1 MMPIR
6 NWLRLYLQTLILVL
20 HLRFLNANQHPNNDK
35 VVIYSGSSEGH
46 RAALLYC
53 ATTIQTTI
61 SIILIQSHSTNFPT
75 EHMSLQLATILAP
88 LDCADVIFGLIT
100 RAKDS
105 CSTILI
111 LLILVTG
118 HQSAGMWDG
127 RSLCY
132 PQANST
138 NWRRAERPIL
148 SYIWVFFG
156 RTTMIR

>member
-6 NWLRLYLQTLILVL
+6 NWLRLYLQTLILGL
-20 HLRFLNANQHPNNDK
+20 HLRFLNANQHPNSDK
-35 VVIYSGSSEGH
+35 VLIYSGSSEGH

-53 ATTIQTTI
+53 ATTTSTIQTTI
-61 SIILIQSHSTNFPT
+61 SIILIQSHSTNFPI

-118 HQSAGMWDG
+118 HQSAGM
-127 RSLCY
+127 
-132 PQANST
+132 
-138 NWRRAERPIL
+138 
-148 SYIWVFFG
+148 
-156 RTTMIR
+156 